1 MNRIFYAMILVAFVV
16 AAYLTLT
23 DPAVPLSAEARTTL
37 VSEVD
42 AQLAAGTGPDGVA
55 TFVVAQLQATG
66 DAANPPT
73 DPVGQIAHS
82 GSLTQPLDRALASAL
97 SASDAPLSGA
107 SVVRT
112 LEQLGRFTFGEASAI
127 KRFNDGL
134 FDMAKAAVVSIVIPL
149 VGAMAFFLGL
159 MKVAEEA
166 GAMKIIAKLLRP
178 LMVVL
183 FPDVPPNHPAMSAM
197 ILNMAANA
205 LGLGNAATPFGI
217 KAMQELD
224 SLNPHK
230 GTATN
235 AMCLFLAINT
245 SAISLLPTGVI
256 AIRETLGSTNAAGIL
271 PTTLMA
277 TILSTTTAILAAKLY
292 QRFTVVEVP
301 APDGA
306 GELPDLSTEEL
317 PTEEISR
324 HSDEEPPAILAEDVL
339 VEGRPV
345 DELPEASAQP
355 QPEPQPEPE
364 ASDDDDAYPL
374 WVSGLALL
382 SLLGLVPVTVVYGS
396 VIGPWIV
403 PLMVV
408 GFTSFGAARGVAVYE
423 VFVQGAKEGWE
434 VAVRIIPFLV
444 AILAA
449 VGMLRGSG
457 AIDLFVEAVG
467 GATMAVG
474 LPAEALPMALLR
486 PLSGSGAY
494 GVMMATLEEHGPD
507 SYIGYVVSTLQG
519 STETTFYVL
528 AVYFGAVQVQR
539 IRHGMAAALTADVMG
554 VVGAVLACSLYF
566 SLNGLW

>member
-16 AAYLTLT
+16 AAYLTLS
-23 DPAVPLSAEARTTL
+23 DPAVALSTEDRAAL

-42 AQLAAGTGPDGVA
+42 ARLSGGASPEDAARAAEAWIAQRGAAARPPADLAA
-55 TFVVAQLQATG
+55 
-66 DAANPPT
+66 
-73 DPVGQIAHS
+73 QIRHS
-82 GSLTQPLDRALASAL
+82 GSIGGSLSATLASAL
-97 SASDAPLSGA
+97 PADAPLTGEG
-107 SVVRT
+107 VVRT
-112 LEQLGRFTFGEASAI
+112 LEAVGRFSFGESSAI

-149 VGAMAFFLGL
+149 IGAMAFFLGL
-159 MKVAEEA
+159 MKVAEAA
-166 GAMKIIAKLLRP
+166 GAMAIIAKLLRP
-178 LMVVL
+178 LMVIL

-224 SLNPHK
+224 TLNPHK

-245 SAISLLPTGVI
+245 SSVTLLPTGVI
-256 AIRETLGSTNAAGIL
+256 AIRETMGSSDAAGIL

-277 TILSTTTAILAAKLY
+277 TILSTGTAITAAKLY
-292 QRFTVVEVP
+292 QRFTAVEA
-301 APDGA
+301 APEPLAD
-306 GELPDLSTEEL
+306 LPTEEL
-317 PTEEISR
+317 PTEEVSR
-324 HSDEEPPAILAEDVL
+324 HEEASGSMLVEDVA
-339 VEGRPV
+339 VEDSSAAAPGDAAPED
-345 DELPEASAQP
+345 DE
-355 QPEPQPEPE
+355 
-364 ASDDDDAYPL
+364 AYPL
-374 WVSGLALL
+374 WVSLVALAGLL
-382 SLLGLVPVTVVYGS
+382 SMVPVTVLYGNT
-396 VIGPWIV
+396 IGPWIV

-408 GFTSFGAARGVAVYE
+408 GFTTFGAVRGVAVYE
-423 VFVQGAKEGWE
+423 VFVEGAKEGWD

-457 AIDLFVEAVG
+457 AIDLFVQAVG
-467 GATMAVG
+467 DATMAVG

-519 STETTFYVL
+519 STETTFYVI
-528 AVYFGAVQVQR
+528 AVYFGAVGVQR
-539 IRHGMAAALTADVMG
+539 IRHGMAAALTADFMG
-554 VVGAVLACSLYF
+554 IVGAVLACSVYF
-566 SLNGLW
+566 SLNGL

>member
-1 MNRIFYAMILVAFVV
+1 
-16 AAYLTLT
+16 
-23 DPAVPLSAEARTTL
+23 
-37 VSEVD
+37 
-42 AQLAAGTGPDGVA
+42 
-55 TFVVAQLQATG
+55 
-66 DAANPPT
+66 
-73 DPVGQIAHS
+73 
-82 GSLTQPLDRALASAL
+82 
-97 SASDAPLSGA
+97 
-107 SVVRT
+107 
-112 LEQLGRFTFGEASAI
+112 
-127 KRFNDGL
+127 
-134 FDMAKAAVVSIVIPL
+134 MAKAAVVSIVIPL
-149 VGAMAFFLGL
+149 IGAMAFFLGL

-224 SLNPHK
+224 TLNPHK
-230 GTATN
+230 GTATD

-245 SAISLLPTGVI
+245 SSVTLLPTGVI

-271 PTTLMA
+271 PTTLVA
-277 TILSTTTAILAAKLY
+277 TILSTTTAITAAKLY
-292 QRFTVVEVP
+292 QRFTVVEASGESRLP
-301 APDGA
+301 
-306 GELPDLSTEEL
+306 ELPTEEL

-324 HSDEEPPAILAEDVL
+324 HGDEQTAVLAEDVL
-339 VEGRPV
+339 VESRPT
-345 DELPEASAQP
+345 DEPAERQPEA
-355 QPEPQPEPE
+355 EP
-364 ASDDDDAYPL
+364 SDDEAYPL
-374 WVSGLALL
+374 WVSALALL
-382 SLLGLVPVTVVYGS
+382 SLIALVPVTVVYGS
-396 VIGPWIV
+396 AIGPWIV

-408 GFTSFGAARGVAVYE
+408 GFTSFGVARGVAVYE

-467 GATMAVG
+467 SATMAVG

-519 STETTFYVL
+519 STETTFYVI

-539 IRHGMAAALTADVMG
+539 IRHGMAAALTADLMG
-554 VVGAVLACSLYF
+554 VIGAVLACSLYF
-566 SLNGLW
+566 SLNDLW